1 MADDQNEKP
10 QVVRSP
16 EPGVEAAREAEER
29 RRVAEIAR
37 EFEELGRALKG
48 RDRVAR
54 FDTAERA
61 ESSPAQ
67 AGKSA
72 GGVGDRST
80 PEPEPLPTVSDMS
93 SAPKEVSPQVGK
105 FATIPAIPQQ
115 RKPVAEGGPPTRR
128 RKWGPS
134 LAAAVIVLSL
144 VSGGAFMLMGPPI
157 EIAQDAYRRAE
168 AEMQRLTAQGIEI
181 AQDAYRSAVAE
192 MQRLTARE
200 NAETEAAARKAAEE
214 KALAEEAER
223 KAAEGEL
230 AAVAAARRHEEEAR
244 QAAEEKARAEA
255 AREMAEAQARAAAQ
269 EAAKRQAAE
278 DARLKAEEVARKAAE
293 GKPKSDA
300 KVGEQAERAEAGLK
314 LSEQD
319 RKRVQVALN
328 SLGHE
333 IPTATGYF
341 GPRTR
346 AMITAW
352 QKTQGLPETGYLTEA
367 QLATLRQ
374 QAAAASAKYDQAQ
387 PKVKEDP
394 RGIEILTATA
404 RTAAS
409 EAAQAKETA
418 GGSATAEKALQE
430 ERTRAD
436 ALARDLDAAQR
447 KVEALTAA
455 ISTAS
460 GETTRVREDAM
471 HAAQELQRSQQ
482 QERERADAFRREVE
496 TAERAAAEL
505 RHELQEERS
514 RAEKLARELAAAGH
528 ELETQAKMLAKT
540 RTTQNQELTE
550 LRQALQQAQTAAAA
564 YQESL
569 AQERVRNQQL
579 AQEAAARRDAT
590 PDRGRTALPSPSDTP
605 STATDKAATA
615 PPPKADKP
623 PLPVGAKPA
632 TIVPPPT
639 PPEVPG
645 NPEAARL
652 MARARLLVSQGN
664 IGAARVVLDRAVETG
679 SASALFALAETYD
692 PVVLSALGTVGTQA
706 DVTKARELYGKAL
719 AGGVHEAQDRLN
731 ALPQ

>member
-16 EPGVEAAREAEER
+16 EPGVEAAWEAEER

-37 EFEELGRALKG
+37 DFEELGRALEG
-48 RDRVAR
+48 RDRLAR
-54 FDTAERA
+54 FDTAKRA

-67 AGKSA
+67 AGQSA

-80 PEPEPLPTVSDMS
+80 PEPEPLPTVAEMS
-93 SAPKEVSPQVGK
+93 SAPKEDSPQVGK
-105 FATIPAIPQQ
+105 FATFPAIPQQ
-115 RKPVAEGGPPTRR
+115 RKLVAEGGPPTRR

-134 LAAAVIVLSL
+134 LAAVIIVLSL
-144 VSGGAFMLMGPPI
+144 VSGGALMLMAPPI
-157 EIAQDAYRRAE
+157 EIAQDAYRR
-168 AEMQRLTAQGIEI
+168 
-181 AQDAYRSAVAE
+181 AVAE

-214 KALAEEAER
+214 KALAEEADR
-223 KAAEGEL
+223 KAAEERL

-278 DARLKAEEVARKAAE
+278 DARLKAEEAARKAAE

-300 KVGEQAERAEAGLK
+300 EVREQAERAEAGLK

-333 IPTATGYF
+333 IPAATGYF

-367 QLATLRQ
+367 QLATLR
-374 QAAAASAKYDQAQ
+374 
-387 PKVKEDP
+387 KE
-394 RGIEILTATA
+394 A
-404 RTAAS
+404 
-409 EAAQAKETA
+409 A
-418 GGSATAEKALQE
+418 GGSATVEKALQE

-482 QERERADAFRREVE
+482 QERERADGFRREVE
-496 TAERAAAEL
+496 TAERAAVEL
-505 RHELQEERS
+505 RHKLQEERS

-540 RTTQNQELTE
+540 KTTQNQELTE

-579 AQEAAARRDAT
+579 AQELAVRQDAT

-605 STATDKAATA
+605 STLTDKAATA

-623 PLPVGAKPA
+623 PLSAGAKPV

-652 MARARLLVSQGN
+652 MARASLLLGQGN
-664 IGAARVVLDRAVETG
+664 VGAARIVLERAAEAG

-692 PVVLSALGTVGTQA
+692 PAVLSAWGTVGTQG
-706 DVTKARELYGKAL
+706 DVAKARELYGKAL
-719 AGGVHEAQDRLN
+719 AGGVHEAQGRLK
-731 ALPQ
+731 ALP